1 MKAFL
6 ICLAWASV
14 FAAGASAIL
23 WFISASKWMNEYAD
37 DQKEA
42 RSDRMIFTK
51 NGRKIDLVGT
61 TANQSRWSAYAA
73 IATGIVVLL
82 QAIFAAVVGP
92 PA

>member
-6 ICLAWASV
+6 TCLTWASV
-14 FAAGASAIL
+14 IVAGASAIL

-37 DQKEA
+37 DQKET
-42 RSDRMIFTK
+42 RSDRMIFTR

-82 QAIFAAVVGP
+82 QAIAAGIGP